1 MFDNSKLKM
10 FITIQDCITSCCKS
24 FQVFSCTGSASLPR
38 ADWSYS
44 LWAYIALRAIIDV
57 LRASSCM
64 MFEVHL
70 HRSLSEKRVILT
82 SLREQ

>member
-10 FITIQDCITSCCKS
+10 FNTIQDCITSCCKS

-64 MFEVHL
+64 MFEVD
-70 HRSLSEKRVILT
+70 RPLSEMRVIFLT